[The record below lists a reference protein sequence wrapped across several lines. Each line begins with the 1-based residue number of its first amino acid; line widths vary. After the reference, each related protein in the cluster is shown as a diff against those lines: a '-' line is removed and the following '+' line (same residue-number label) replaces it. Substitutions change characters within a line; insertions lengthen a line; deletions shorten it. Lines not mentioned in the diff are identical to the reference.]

1 MRYIQWHF
9 LSGRFN
15 KNSLK
20 VLKKLGIKIAFLSQ
34 PNLKSKN
41 LYKIS
46 REDHTILF
54 KN

>member
-1 MRYIQWHF
+1 MAF
-9 LSGRFN
+9 PLGRFN

-20 VLKKLGIKIAFLSQ
+20 VLKKIRNKDCISFAT
-34 PNLKSKN
+34 NEKSKN

-54 KN
+54 KKLGLN